1 MKISKDLDLK
11 KLKPRK
17 QTYWLTRFIFLRG
30 MGFVYFFA
38 FISAAMQV
46 LPLLGTKGLLPINL
60 FVERIA
66 GDSLLQTFMNN
77 PSLFILTQSD
87 TLLVLFA
94 WIGTVLSL
102 VVLLGFA
109 NSIIMFI
116 LWFLYLSYVNIG
128 QLFYGFGWEIQL
140 CEIGF
145 LAIFMVPLLD
155 WRPFPKRETP
165 LPFIWLIRWFLFRFY
180 LGSGLIKLRGSEC
193 WQDFTC
199 LYYHFETQ
207 PIPNPLSPFMHFL
220 PQFILKF
227 GVMFTEFL
235 QVFSAFFV
243 FYPRVLRITAGLIF
257 FSFQSILIVT
267 GNYAFF
273 NWITLVP
280 ALFLLD
286 DRLLKLVLPKKLVTA
301 AHRAEQNKLPFTKPQ
316 NNFHFIVFGILVWLS
331 IPVVVNLVSENQ
343 VMNTSYNRWNLVNTY
358 GAFGY
363 IGKERYELVV
373 AGTRD
378 EVISDDTQWKEY
390 EFIAK
395 PTDIDRGLPLI
406 APYQPRLDWQIW
418 FAAQSTSSRHG
429 WLIHLIWKFLHNDEG
444 ALGLIA
450 FNPFPDKPPTFIKI
464 DRYDYNFEKPFSD
477 HTWQRSY
484 INSWLGP
491 VHVNN
496 PSLIKF
502 IDNNRWENYRQEW
515 GQSKVPE

>member
-301 AHRAEQNKLPFTKPQ
+301 AHRAEQNKLPFTMPQ

-418 FAAQSTSSRHG
+418 FAAQSTSGRHG

>member
-1 MKISKDLDLK
+1 M
-11 KLKPRK
+11 
-17 QTYWLTRFIFLRG
+17 
-30 MGFVYFFA
+30 
-38 FISAAMQV
+38 
-46 LPLLGTKGLLPINL
+46 
-60 FVERIA
+60 
-66 GDSLLQTFMNN
+66 
-77 PSLFILTQSD
+77 
-87 TLLVLFA
+87 
-94 WIGTVLSL
+94 
-102 VVLLGFA
+102 
-109 NSIIMFI
+109 
-116 LWFLYLSYVNIG
+116 
-128 QLFYGFGWEIQL
+128 
-140 CEIGF
+140 
-145 LAIFMVPLLD
+145 
-155 WRPFPKRETP
+155 
-165 LPFIWLIRWFLFRFY
+165 
-180 LGSGLIKLRGSEC
+180 
-193 WQDFTC
+193 
-199 LYYHFETQ
+199 
-207 PIPNPLSPFMHFL
+207 
-220 PQFILKF
+220 
-227 GVMFTEFL
+227 
-235 QVFSAFFV
+235 
-243 FYPRVLRITAGLIF
+243 
-257 FSFQSILIVT
+257 
-267 GNYAFF
+267 
-273 NWITLVP
+273 
-280 ALFLLD
+280 
-286 DRLLKLVLPKKLVTA
+286 
-301 AHRAEQNKLPFTKPQ
+301 PQ
-316 NNFHFIVFGILVWLS
+316 NNFHFIVFGILIWLS

-502 IDNNRWENYRQEW
+502 IDNNKWENYRQEW